1 MLAIK
6 SSVPECT
13 ASSIDNLPAL
23 LAQQTTPLVI
33 RNLVAHWP
41 LVTQTQ
47 YGAAQTIDYLAT
59 LASNEPV
66 RTFEA
71 PAAEQGYY
79 FYNSEMT
86 GFNFTQHAS
95 NLQALLATLKSRLS
109 EPQPDSI
116 YMGSTNADYCAPQF
130 SAQHPLAVTK
140 KNCLK
145 SLWVGNHS
153 RIAAH
158 YDNADNLACVAAG
171 EREFI
176 IFPPEQVAN
185 LYIGPLEFTPAGQ
198 PVSLVDFSKPDF
210 TIFSRFKL
218 ALEHAQIAK
227 LAPGDAIFIPAL
239 WWHHVTAQAQFNVL
253 VNYWWRNSADY
264 LANPFDALLH
274 SMLAIKDL
282 PQLQRNHWQQLFA
295 HYVFS
300 ENNTLTAQIAPH
312 AIGILGDIDEQT
324 ARKVRALLL
333 QKLNR

>member
-6 SSVPECT
+6 TAVPECT
-13 ASSIDNLPAL
+13 ASSITDLPTL

-33 RNLVAHWP
+33 RDLVADWP
-41 LVTQTQ
+41 LVTHAQHS
-47 YGAAQTIDYLAT
+47 AAQAIDYLTT
-59 LASNEPV
+59 LASNAPV
-66 RTFEA
+66 RSFSA
-71 PAAEQGYY
+71 PAKEQGYY

-86 GFNFTQHAS
+86 GFNFSQHAS
-95 NLQALLATLKSRLS
+95 ELPAILATLKSELGKPES
-109 EPQPDSI
+109 DSV

-130 SAQHPLAVTK
+130 SAEHPLAVTQQS
-140 KNCLK
+140 CLK

-176 IFPPEQVAN
+176 LFPPEQVTN

-198 PVSLVDFSKPDF
+198 PVSLVDFTNPDF
-210 TIFSRFKL
+210 TKFSRFKH

-227 LAPGDAIFIPAL
+227 LNPGDAIFIPTL

-253 VNYWWRNSADY
+253 VNYWWRNSPNY

-282 PQLQRNHWQQLFA
+282 PQPQRDHWQQLFA

-300 ENNTLTAQIAPH
+300 ENNALTAQIAPN
-312 AIGILGDIDEQT
+312 AAGILAKIDEQT